1 MMTNYEKI
9 KSMSQD
15 ELARFLDDVAIDEA
29 PWNKAFDEH
38 FCKDCPA
45 VKANMEQPDGP
56 PDIEMSFAWCEVFG
70 YCKFFSQL
78 DDTPSH
84 LDVLKWWLNSNS
96 DK

>member
-9 KSMSQD
+9 KSMSKD
-15 ELARFLDDVAIDEA
+15 ELARFLDDIAIDEA

-45 VKANMEQPDGP
+45 VKANMEQPDGTP
-56 PDIEMSFAWCEVFG
+56 GIEMSFAWCEVFG

>member
-1 MMTNYEKI
+1 
-9 KSMSQD
+9 
-15 ELARFLDDVAIDEA
+15 
-29 PWNKAFDEH
+29 
-38 FCKDCPA
+38 
-45 VKANMEQPDGP
+45 MEQPDGTP
-56 PDIEMSFAWCEVFG
+56 GIEMSFAWCEVFG

>member
-9 KSMSQD
+9 KSMSKD

-45 VKANMEQPDGP
+45 VKANMERPDGTP
-56 PDIEMSFAWCEVFG
+56 GIEMSFAWCEVFG
-70 YCKFFSQL
+70 HCKFFSQL